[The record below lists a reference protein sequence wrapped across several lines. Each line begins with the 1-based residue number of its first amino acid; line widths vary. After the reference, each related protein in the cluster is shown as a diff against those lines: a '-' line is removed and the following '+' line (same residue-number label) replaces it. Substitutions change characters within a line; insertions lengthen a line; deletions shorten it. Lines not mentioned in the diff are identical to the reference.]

1 MSFQAGLVAE
11 GHGQM
16 GLTQADAAQEDNVLL
31 IGDELQAE
39 EVFDL
44 QAV

>member
-11 GHGQM
+11 GGGQM
-16 GLTQADAAQEDNVLL
+16 GLSQPDPAQEDDVGL

>member
-1 MSFQAGLVAE
+1 
-11 GHGQM
+11 M
-16 GLTQADAAQEDNVLL
+16 GLSKAYATQEDDVLL
-31 IGDELQAE
+31 IGDKLQAE

>member
-1 MSFQAGLVAE
+1 
-11 GHGQM
+11 M
-16 GLTQADAAQEDNVLL
+16 GLSQPDPAQEDDVGF